1 MHYIQ
6 YKSNQLIGIDQSL
19 LLSIHIVVKTRE
31 KKMNKKVL
39 TYEKNNRQHSLSNT
53 TEQVVVLCLTV
64 EGFGWEPQNSENSQL
79 DTWLMMNDE

>member
-53 TEQVVVLCLTV
+53 TEQVVVLSLTV
-64 EGFGWEPQNSENSQL
+64 EGLGVGNLKTLRTPNL
-79 DTWLMMNDE
+79 TRG